1 MQKEEMRN
9 FLVMEAKDN
18 NKSEL
23 ESYRALMKVF
33 GIADVIET
41 LQNVE
46 KERKEHAEE
55 A

>member
-1 MQKEEMRN
+1 MQKDEMRN

-23 ESYRALMKVF
+23 DAYRALMKVF

-41 LQNVE
+41 LQNIE
-46 KERKEHAEE
+46 KEQKSKE
-55 A
+55 